1 MKKQN
6 VIDRMICCIISNID
20 HFLLSKLFINK
31 KPSLNDTVRQELYKR
46 YKVDIENL
54 EVLLNVELS
63 HWKTVT

>member
-46 YKVDIENL
+46 YKENL